1 MRRGVLMSWSIPNV
15 TLHVLDD
22 TKEIKSEEKYDD
34 VNHPRRYASTPVEC
48 INAMRFAFGDKA
60 VLDFCLCNTFKYLWR
75 RADKEPEKSVEKA
88 CWYIDEAKKIINGEM
103 ADMVNNTVKER
114 TYNV

>member
-1 MRRGVLMSWSIPNV
+1 MKRSIPEV
-15 TLHVLDD
+15 TMFGMDN
-22 TKEIKSEEKYDD
+22 TKEVESDEAYDD

-48 INAMRFAFGDKA
+48 INAMRFVFGDKA

-88 CWYIDEAKKIINGEM
+88 CWYIDEAKKIINGSM
-103 ADMVNNTVKER
+103 SKSVNDTIKEN
-114 TYNV
+114 TYND